1 MWLFPLRTLP
11 SPSLSVIGNT
21 LKTGLMNQ
29 GIKVG
34 PKSEIVCQWY
44 VGIVKISLG
53 HLIFLSPCHFIFHTR
68 FLSHLSKPDLQVLEF
83 QQKKCSV
90 IYDLSCNLARVLEF
104 CTHEIPQAFLSGADT
119 NLRRLTELIVF
130 ILNHISSAE
139 DAEFFDL

>member
-1 MWLFPLRTLP
+1 MKCDSSP
-11 SPSLSVIGNT
+11 SCPPFSLSVNGNT
-21 LKTGLMNQ
+21 LKIGLTNQ

-34 PKSEIVCQWY
+34 PKSEIVCWWY
-44 VGIVKISLG
+44 VGIVKILLG
-53 HLIFLSPCHFIFHTR
+53 HLIFLSPYHFIFHT
-68 FLSHLSKPDLQVLEF
+68 FLSNLSKPDLQVLEF